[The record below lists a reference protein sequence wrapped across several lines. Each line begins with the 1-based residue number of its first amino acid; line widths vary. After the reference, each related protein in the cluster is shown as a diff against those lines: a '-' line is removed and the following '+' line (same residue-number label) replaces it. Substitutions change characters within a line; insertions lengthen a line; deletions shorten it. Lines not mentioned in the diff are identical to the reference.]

1 MGFITHWADFSRT
14 ECNSNI
20 LRRVHAMC
28 HIDEE
33 GDRFEDKDTLPNT
46 DRQIQRQSKRY
57 TAEYRKTEPETKQ
70 QTILSAGFRNKSVCT
85 VLLST

>member
-1 MGFITHWADFSRT
+1 MP
-14 ECNSNI
+14 
-20 LRRVHAMC
+20 

-33 GDRFEDKDTLPNT
+33 GDRVEDRDTLPNT
-46 DRQIQRQSKRY
+46 ERQSQRQSNRY